1 MRAKT
6 WVEVNRANLVHNL
19 AEFRKRLAPKT
30 AVMAVV
36 KSNAYGHGAREVATS
51 ILGPPKADNLW
62 FGVDSVDEGA
72 ALRKLSRRVGILVLG
87 YTPRSRLLDAVRHD
101 LRLTVYN
108 RETIRALAK
117 IKTRRRV
124 RVHVKVETGTTRQGV
139 GERDLLDF
147 VKLIKRTPGTEFEGL
162 STHYANI
169 EDTSDRRY
177 AMLQLRRFEYAAALL
192 ERAGIRVPMKHTACT
207 AAILLAPET
216 HFNLA
221 RLGIGLYGLWPSS
234 MVRDDGRARGIHLR
248 PALVWKTIIAQIKTV
263 PKGTPVGYGLTDRVK
278 RASRIAVLPIGYW
291 DGFDRGLSSC
301 GEVFIRGHR
310 RKIVGRVCMNMCM
323 VDVTDAPRVQLEDE
337 VIVLGREISAETIA
351 QKLGTV
357 NYEIVTR
364 INPLIPRVV
373 V

>member
-19 AEFRKRLAPKT
+19 AEFRKRLAPGT
-30 AVMAVV
+30 ALMAVV

-51 ILGPPKADNLW
+51 ILGSPKANDVW
-62 FGVDSVDEGA
+62 FGVDSVQEGA
-72 ALRKLSRRVGILVLG
+72 ALRKHVGRAPILVLG
-87 YTPRSRLLDAVRHD
+87 YTPHDHLALAAKHD
-101 LRLTVYN
+101 LRLTIYN
-108 RETIRALAK
+108 RETIRALLAT
-117 IKTRRRV
+117 KTRGTI

-139 GERDLLDF
+139 GERELLDF
-147 VKLIKRTPGTEFEGL
+147 VKTIKRTPGLLFEGL

-169 EDTSDRRY
+169 EDTADPRY
-177 AMLQLRRFEYAAALL
+177 AMLQRHRFEYAEALL

-207 AAILLAPET
+207 AAILLFPET

-234 MVRDDGRARGIHLR
+234 KVRDDGRARGIHLR
-248 PALVWKTIIAQIKTV
+248 PALVWKTIIAQIKAV
-263 PKGTPVGYGLTDRVK
+263 PKGTPVGYGLSERVR

-301 GEVFIRGHR
+301 GEVFIRGKR
-310 RKIVGRVCMNMCM
+310 CKIVGRVCMNMCM
-323 VDVTDAPRVQLEDE
+323 ADVTHISGVRAEDE
-337 VIVLGREISAETIA
+337 VTLLGKTVSADEIA
-351 QKLGTV
+351 QKLETV

-364 INPLIPRVV
+364 INPLIPRVLV
-373 V
+373 